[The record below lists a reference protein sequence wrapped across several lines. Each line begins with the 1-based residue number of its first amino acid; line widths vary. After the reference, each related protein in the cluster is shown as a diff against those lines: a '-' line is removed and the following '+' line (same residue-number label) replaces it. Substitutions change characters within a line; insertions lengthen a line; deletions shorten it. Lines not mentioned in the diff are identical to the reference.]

1 MRVREDKNPVSKT
14 TENLAKLMATENI
27 TVEFKKV
34 STPSFELVSRTL
46 TLPLWRDIS
55 KETYNM
61 LVAHEVSHAL
71 YTPTKEWGEAAS
83 VSEKRRVAANVVED
97 ARIEKMIMK
106 KYPGCRFDFLKGYKE
121 LHEKDFFGLSKGGLD
136 DRTLLDRIN
145 LYYKSYGNVYVPFS
159 EEENVWINRIDKI
172 SSFAEALEIADELI
186 KYDESKKEE
195 DPISNVSDDSALS
208 NDSEELD
215 STENGSESED
225 SDSEGEDDGS
235 GSADDD
241 SSESD
246 DNESNSSEEGKDN
259 EETDDEASENGSIT
273 DGDSD
278 EEDSADGSD
287 DKSDDDT
294 ESKEVKSS
302 MQSLEEKLTNISESN
317 RYDRYGDRY
326 NNTIH
331 LFNPYLEDDFNKVIL
346 PMKDF
351 LMYANRKSS
360 EFYNNYKTNPDIN
373 LITPSDAYA
382 TIRSENIKVV
392 NNMVKTFE
400 MKKSATLNARTMTAK
415 TGLIDMNRLPF
426 YKLTD
431 DIFLQNEV
439 TPKGKNHA
447 ILMYLDMSGSMNGER
462 ITSALSQIINMAMFC
477 DKVSIP
483 YRVYAFT
490 DHAFDWA
497 RSSEI
502 DHTTIKRKEWKL
514 GFNIPYGRFSES
526 PTEEKYV
533 GFHYEDS
540 GLSLVELIRSDAP
553 KADRLSA
560 MGFFA
565 SSIINYRENIK
576 PGYRPIRN
584 YAYNFTYGLTG
595 STPLNAALY
604 IAPKLINSYRK
615 EVNAEKMNFFIYTD
629 GDATDPFYNFKNNRT
644 AYSSSY
650 VDPVNGYYKVSRND
664 GLFHLYNVL
673 VDRIKFLTG
682 STIIGMR
689 VGSVRDLAANYQSM
703 MELYN
708 DRDNNGTD
716 FEIRS
721 TLRKEGFC
729 HSNDVLGYDHFTWA
743 TNSFMNVEN
752 TTIDDELGIK
762 KDNEDISKR
771 VISGAFMRSHKK
783 NHQSRVMVDKIME
796 IVA

>member
-1 MRVREDKNPVSKT
+1 MRVRDKNPVSKT

-27 TVEFKKV
+27 NVEFKKV

-46 TLPLWRDIS
+46 TLPLWKDIS

-71 YTPTKEWGEAAS
+71 YTPTKEWGEAAA
-83 VSEKRRVAANVVED
+83 VSDKRRVAANVVED

-145 LYYKSYGNVYVPFS
+145 VYYKSYGNVYVPFS
-159 EEENVWINRIDKI
+159 NDEKVWIDRIDKI

-186 KYDESKKEE
+186 KHDESKKEE

-246 DNESNSSEEGKDN
+246 DNESNGFEEGKDN

-273 DGDSD
+273 DGDSN
-278 EEDSADGSD
+278 EEDSADGND
-287 DKSDDDT
+287 DNSDDDT
-294 ESKEVKSS
+294 ENKEVKSS
-302 MQSLEEKLTNISESN
+302 MDSLEEKLTNISETN
-317 RYDRYGDRY
+317 KYDRYGDRF

-360 EFYNNYKTNPDIN
+360 EFYNNYKTNSDIN

-382 TIRSENIKVV
+382 TIRLENLKVV

-502 DHTTIKRKEWKL
+502 GHTTIKRKEWKL

-565 SSIINYRENIK
+565 SSIINYREYIK
-576 PGYRPIRN
+576 PGSRPTRT

-629 GDATDPFYNFKNNRT
+629 GDATDPFYDFKNNRT
-644 AYSSSY
+644 AYSTSY
-650 VDPVNGYYKVSRND
+650 VDPANGYYKVSRND

-689 VGSVRDLAANYQSM
+689 VGSIRDLAHNYQSM

-708 DRDNNGTD
+708 DHDNNGTD

-721 TLRKEGFC
+721 TLKKEGFY
-729 HSNDVLGYDHFTWA
+729 HSNDVIGYDHFTWA

-752 TTIDDELGIK
+752 TTMDDELGLK
-762 KDNEDISKR
+762 KYDDDISKR
-771 VISGAFMRSHKK
+771 VISSAFMRSHKK

>member
-1 MRVREDKNPVSKT
+1 MRVERGKNPAVSKT

-34 STPSFELVSRTL
+34 STPSFELISRTL

-71 YTPTKEWGEAAS
+71 NTPTEEWGEAAS

-106 KYPGCRFDFLKGYKE
+106 KYPGCRSDFLKGYKE
-121 LHEKDFFGLSKGGLD
+121 LHTKDFFGLSENGLD
-136 DRTLLDRIN
+136 GRTLLDRIN
-145 LYYKSYGNVYVPFS
+145 IYYKSYGNVYVPFS
-159 EEENVWINRIDKI
+159 EEENVWINRIDNI

-186 KYDESKKEE
+186 KHDESEKEE
-195 DPISNVSDDSALS
+195 DPINNVSDDSAIS

-215 STENGSESED
+215 STENGSESKD

-246 DNESNSSEEGKDN
+246 DDESNGSEEGKDN
-259 EETDDEASENGSIT
+259 EETDDETSENDSIT

-302 MQSLEEKLTNISESN
+302 MDSLEEKLTNISETDK
-317 RYDRYGDRY
+317 YDRYGDRY

-360 EFYNNYKTNPDIN
+360 EFYDNYRTNSDIN

-382 TIRSENIKVV
+382 TIRLENLKVV

-497 RSSEI
+497 RSSE
-502 DHTTIKRKEWKL
+502 DYHTTIKRKEWEL
-514 GFNIPYGRFSES
+514 GFNIPFNRYSEL
-526 PTEEKYV
+526 PPEEKYV
-533 GFHYEDS
+533 GFHYEDNE
-540 GLSLVELIRSDAP
+540 LSLVELIRSDAP

-565 SSIINYRENIK
+565 SSIINYRE
-576 PGYRPIRN
+576 
-584 YAYNFTYGLTG
+584 YAKKTFAFNFTYGLTG

-629 GDATDPFYNFKNNRT
+629 GDATDPFYDFKYNRT

-650 VDPVNGYYKVSRND
+650 VDPVNGYYKVSRNG

-689 VGSVRDLAANYQSM
+689 VGSIRDLAANYQSL

-708 DRDNNGTD
+708 DHDVRTVRRAIWIFHYFAPSMGGGG
-716 FEIRS
+716 E
-721 TLRKEGFC
+721 RKVSVWEAQTHPC
-729 HSNDVLGYDHFTWA
+729 
-743 TNSFMNVEN
+743 
-752 TTIDDELGIK
+752 
-762 KDNEDISKR
+762 
-771 VISGAFMRSHKK
+771 
-783 NHQSRVMVDKIME
+783 
-796 IVA
+796 